1 MKILVINPGSTST
14 KMAVYYDEK
23 PILLR
28 NITHSAEELAPFDAI
43 TEQQDFRRQL
53 VIDELRQSDIPLDFD
68 AVIGR
73 GGLVKPISG
82 GVYEINQQMID
93 DTLHGCVMH
102 NHACNLGCLIAYEIA
117 EEINAKHAAP
127 KTSAQDV
134 ADGSP
139 IGVSPIN
146 AASPSPR
153 CRSFIADPGVVDEL
167 SPLARISGSP
177 LMPRICIWHALNQR
191 AIARRYARGIG
202 KEYEDLNLIICH
214 LGGGISVAAH
224 DHGRAIDANNALD
237 GEGPFSPERA
247 GSLPA
252 ADLIRLCF
260 SGKYSEKQLLKR
272 IAGKAGLNAHLGTNN
287 MREILQRI
295 QQGDKHAELIVDAMI
310 YHVAK
315 NIAAEAAVLC
325 GKVDAILL
333 TGGMAHSDYLV
344 SRLRQR
350 IDFLATVYT
359 FPGEDE
365 MEALALNALAVLQKK
380 REAKVYQ

>member
-1 MKILVINPGSTST
+1 MKILVVNPGSTST
-14 KMAVYYDEK
+14 KMAVYEDEK
-23 PILLR
+23 PLLLR
-28 NITHSAEELAPFDAI
+28 NITHSAEQLAPFGDV

-53 VIDELRQSDIPLDFD
+53 VLDELEMANIPLQFD

-102 NHACNLGCLIAYEIA
+102 NHACNLGCLIAHEIA
-117 EEINAKHAAP
+117 AMIP
-127 KTSAQDV
+127 
-134 ADGSP
+134 G
-139 IGVSPIN
+139 
-146 AASPSPR
+146 

-224 DHGRAIDANNALD
+224 EHGKAIDANNALD

-287 MREILQRI
+287 MREILERI
-295 QQGDKHAELIVDAMI
+295 KQGDEHAHLIVEAMI

-315 NIAAEAAVLC
+315 NIAAEGAVLC

-333 TGGMAHSDYLV
+333 TGGMAHSDYIV
-344 SRLRQR
+344 NELRRR
-350 IDFLATVYT
+350 IGFLAPVYT

-380 REAKVYQ
+380 REAKVYH